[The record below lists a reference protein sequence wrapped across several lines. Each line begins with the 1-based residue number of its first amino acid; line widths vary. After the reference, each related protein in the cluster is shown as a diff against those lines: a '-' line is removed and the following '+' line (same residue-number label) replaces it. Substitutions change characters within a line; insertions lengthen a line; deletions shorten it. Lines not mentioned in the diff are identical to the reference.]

1 MPAALDTDLLTNL
14 SFPLPYRVLFLI
26 GLGILAW
33 ATNLHGLNS
42 CGVDVIGAMAL
53 RVETNPSNPSIPTY
67 RPAFNHSKI
76 ASLYQ
81 SAYRLFLSYT
91 AICISSWVFFRL
103 MTRGDPSLTDK
114 YGYVPV
120 ITAIA
125 IAFLLLCPYDVLVRS
140 ERDKFTR

>member
-1 MPAALDTDLLTNL
+1 MPATPDSEFLTNL

-42 CGVDVIGAMAL
+42 CGVDVAGAMTF
-53 RVETNPSNPSIPTY
+53 RVETNFSNPPTY
-67 RPAFNHSKI
+67 HPGFNPLKI
-76 ASLYQ
+76 VSLYQ
-81 SAYRLFLSYT
+81 AAYRLFLSYT
-91 AICISSWVFFRL
+91 SICIFSWVLFRV
-103 MTRGDPSLTDK
+103 MTHGDPSLTDK

-125 IAFLLLCPYDVLVRS
+125 IVFLLLCPYDILVRS
-140 ERDKFTR
+140 EREKFTR